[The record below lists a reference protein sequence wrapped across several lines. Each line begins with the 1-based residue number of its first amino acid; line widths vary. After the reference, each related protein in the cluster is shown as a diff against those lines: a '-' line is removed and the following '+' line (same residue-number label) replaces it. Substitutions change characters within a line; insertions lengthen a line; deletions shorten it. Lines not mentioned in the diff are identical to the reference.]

1 MYLTPYGG
9 VNEIGGNCFLLES
22 EESRILLDC
31 GRSFKQE
38 GKFFAGYLQP
48 RTSQGLRDFLE
59 FDTLPRIQGLYDDSF
74 NVDFGTEKKTI
85 DGVFLS
91 HAHMDHYGNLNLLHE
106 TIPIHMGETAKLIL
120 KSVQETSRPRF
131 GRPYIHSASEEGSSN
146 VRTFRTGDSIQISD
160 LNIFPV
166 HVDHSIPGSYGFI
179 VENRKED
186 YVIGYSGDIR
196 LHGWRK
202 DLTQDFIKLAKEK
215 NVHALL
221 MEGTNVD
228 EEFDM
233 NERKVQKDV
242 SEAIGITDGLAIAN
256 YSLRDIDRFRSFYF
270 SAKENSRK
278 LLINLKQAHLLKIL
292 QKDKNLDIPP
302 LGDPRIEV
310 YKRPKSRYYK
320 WEQKIL
326 KDPEFNIISSPD
338 FNQEE
343 YIFHCDFWNFTDLI
357 DIQPKDASYF
367 YSHGDPFSEEG
378 VIDFN
383 RMKEWV
389 KKFKLEFYQFHASGH
404 APQSELKRI
413 VETISPEVVIP
424 IHSEEPEKY
433 KNLIDIPIMLPSKG
447 HRITLGN

>member
-9 VNEIGGNCFLLES
+9 VNEIGGNCFLLKS
-22 EESRILLDC
+22 EESQILLDF

-38 GKFFAGYLQP
+38 GIYFAGYLQP
-48 RTSQGLRDFLE
+48 RTNNGLTDFLE

-74 NVDFGTEKKTI
+74 NVDFGTEKQII

-106 TIPIHMGETAKLIL
+106 SIPIYMGETAKLIIQ
-120 KSVQETSRPRF
+120 SIQETSRPRF
-131 GRPYIHSASEEGSSN
+131 GRNYINPASEESPSSI
-146 VRTFRTGDSIQISD
+146 RTFRTGDSIQISD

-179 VENRKED
+179 IENRKEN

-202 DLTQDFIKLAKEK
+202 DLTKDFIKLAKQK
-215 NVHALL
+215 NVSSLL
-221 MEGTNVD
+221 MEGTNVSED
-228 EEFDM
+228 FEM

-242 SEAIGITDGLAIAN
+242 TEAIGITDGLAIAN

-278 LLINLKQAHLLKIL
+278 LLINLKQAHLLKKL
-292 QKDKNLDIPP
+292 QDDKHLDIPP
-302 LGDPRIEV
+302 LEDPIIEV

-326 KDPEFNIISSPD
+326 DSPEFTIVSSPD
-338 FNQEE
+338 FHQEE

-357 DIQPKDASYF
+357 DIKPKNASYF

-383 RMKEWV
+383 RMMEWV
-389 KKFKLEFYQFHASGH
+389 KKFELKFYQFHASGH

-413 VETISPEVVIP
+413 VEEISPDVVIP

-433 KNLIDIPIMLPSKG
+433 KDLVDIPIILPSKG
-447 HRITLGN
+447 LRITLGI

>member
-9 VNEIGGNCFLLES
+9 VNEIGGNCFLLRSKECQ
-22 EESRILLDC
+22 ILLDC

-38 GKFFAGYLQP
+38 NIYFAGFLQP
-48 RTSQGLRDFLE
+48 RIGQGLTDFLE

-74 NVDFGTEKKTI
+74 NVDFGLEKQKI

-106 TIPIHMGETAKLIL
+106 SIPIHMGETAKLIIQ
-120 KSVQETSRPRF
+120 SIQETSRPRF
-131 GRPYIHSASEEGSSN
+131 GRPFIKSPTNENPSN
-146 VRTFRTGDSIQISD
+146 VRTFRTGDVIQVAD

-166 HVDHSIPGSYGFI
+166 HVDHSIPGSYGFV

-186 YVIGYSGDIR
+186 FVIGYSGDMR

-202 DLTQDFIKLAKEK
+202 DLTKDFIRLAKEK
-215 NVHALL
+215 NVNTLL
-221 MEGTNVD
+221 MEGTNVSED
-228 EEFDM
+228 FEMD
-233 NERKVQKDV
+233 ERKVQKDV
-242 SEAIGITDGLAIAN
+242 SEAIGGTNGLAIAN

-278 LLINLKQAHLLKIL
+278 LLINFKQAHLLKTL
-292 QKDKNLDIPP
+292 QSDNKLDIPP
-302 LGDPRIEV
+302 LEDPIIEV

-320 WEQKIL
+320 WEQDIINSS
-326 KDPEFNIISSPD
+326 EFSIVCSPD

-357 DIQPKDASYF
+357 DIQPQEASYF

-378 VIDFN
+378 MIDFK
-383 RMKEWV
+383 RMKEWIR
-389 KKFKLEFYQFHASGH
+389 KFKLKFYQFHASGH

-413 VETISPEVVIP
+413 VEEIAPEVIIP
-424 IHSEEPEKY
+424 IHSEEPEKF
-433 KNLIDIPIMLPSKG
+433 KELTDLPIILPSKN
-447 HRITLGN
+447 HKIALKK